1 MRTADV
7 AKVHN
12 PRRRQWSGSPFLLH
26 VTEFARKTR
35 ESCGCTFAGEQ
46 RTKAIAEKWPIQ
58 LLDCTRQRAV
68 VFNDLPLC
76 GLFAV
81 AHSAAS
87 RSSSAAGADAYARS
101 ASTKRLR
108 SLRRRRAG
116 LGPVAKLAAV
126 LQVEAAELLKM
137 PLGMKKP
144 ERQ

>member
-1 MRTADV
+1 M
-7 AKVHN
+7 N
-12 PRRRQWSGSPFLLH
+12 
-26 VTEFARKTR
+26 
-35 ESCGCTFAGEQ
+35 ESF
-46 RTKAIAEKWPIQ
+46 
-58 LLDCTRQRAV
+58 
-68 VFNDLPLC
+68 FNDLPLC

-87 RSSSAAGADAYARS
+87 RSSSAAGANAYARS